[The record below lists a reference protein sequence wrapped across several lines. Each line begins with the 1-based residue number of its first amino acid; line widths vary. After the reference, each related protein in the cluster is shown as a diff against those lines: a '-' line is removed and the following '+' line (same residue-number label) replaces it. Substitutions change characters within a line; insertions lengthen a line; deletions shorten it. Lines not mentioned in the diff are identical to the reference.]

1 MTLDRIHKY
10 YDTTYFCQVSKWGR
24 DLDEKEAIKLGLLS
38 APPEKTPV
46 KHATRKKVSE
56 PINTKDIEPI
66 NTKGIEP
73 VNKEVIK

>member
-38 APPEKTPV
+38 APAKTPV
-46 KHATRKKVSE
+46 KRTVRKKVSE
-56 PINTKDIEPI
+56 PNT
-66 NTKGIEP
+66 
-73 VNKEVIK
+73 KEVIE

>member
-24 DLDEKEAIKLGLLS
+24 DLNEEEAIKLGLLS
-38 APPEKTPV
+38 APPVKTPV
-46 KHATRKKVSE
+46 KRVTRKKVSE
-56 PINTKDIEPI
+56 SI

-73 VNKEVIK
+73 NTKEVIE

>member
-24 DLDEKEAIKLGLLS
+24 DLNEEEAIKLGLLS
-38 APPEKTPV
+38 APVKTPV
-46 KHATRKKVSE
+46 KRVTRKKIS
-56 PINTKDIEPI
+56 EPI

-73 VNKEVIK
+73 NTKEVIE

>member
-38 APPEKTPV
+38 ATVKTPV
-46 KHATRKKVSE
+46 KRATRKKVSE
-56 PINTKDIEPI
+56 PINTK
-66 NTKGIEP
+66 GIEP
-73 VNKEVIK
+73 NTKEVIE